1 MTSSGTI
8 AVIVPAKGDAAVIR
22 HVLLRIPRQID
33 GMAVISIVVDD
44 GSSDATA
51 AVAADCGAYVLR
63 HLTNLGVGAA
73 TRTGLRAALTLGANI
88 IVTMDGDGQHDPTE
102 IERLVRCLVEGPFDV
117 VIGSRLLT
125 PQGMPASRFAANLLL
140 NAVTFLVYGQIVSDS
155 QSGFK
160 AFSRTALEQLELRS
174 SGYEICSE
182 IIGEIYRKELRYKS
196 LPIKAVYTD
205 YSRGKGQHFLN
216 GVNLLLELF
225 IRLMRRV

>member
-1 MTSSGTI
+1 MKAMTSSGTI
-8 AVIVPAKGDAAVIR
+8 AVIVPAKDEAAVIR

-88 IVTMDGDGQHDPTE
+88 IVTMDGDGQHDPEE
-102 IERLVRCLVEGPFDV
+102 IERLVHCLVEGPFDV

-125 PQGMPASRFAANLLL
+125 PHGMPKVRVAANLVM
-140 NAVTFLVYGQIVSDS
+140 NAVTFVV
-155 QSGFK
+155 
-160 AFSRTALEQLELRS
+160 RS
-174 SGYEICSE
+174 EE
-182 IIGEIYRKELRYKS
+182 
-196 LPIKAVYTD
+196 
-205 YSRGKGQHFLN
+205 
-216 GVNLLLELF
+216 
-225 IRLMRRV
+225 RRVGKECRSRWSPYH

>member
-1 MTSSGTI
+1 MPSSTTI
-8 AVIVPAKGDAAVIR
+8 AVIVPAKDQAAVSR
-22 HVLLRIPRQID
+22 HVLLRIPPPID

-88 IVTMDGDGQHDPTE
+88 IVTMDGDGQHDPAE

-125 PQGMPASRFAANLLL
+125 PHGMPKVRLAANLLL
-140 NAVTFLVYGQIVSDS
+140 NGVTFGVVCKIV
-155 QSGFK
+155 
-160 AFSRTALEQLELRS
+160 TE
-174 SGYEICSE
+174 SE
-182 IIGEIYRKELRYKS
+182 S
-196 LPIKAVYTD
+196 
-205 YSRGKGQHFLN
+205 
-216 GVNLLLELF
+216 
-225 IRLMRRV
+225 